1 MRDDELPDP
10 VGTSSASQ
18 ALTEL
23 AAQHGLAGEE
33 GRGMD
38 DELWAYTMSVVSLC
52 ARIADASADAA
63 GDARGGGDRIRAE
76 LLDYR
81 IK

>member
-1 MRDDELPDP
+1 MPDDDLPDP
-10 VGTSSASQ
+10 VGASSASQ

-38 DELWAYTMSVVSLC
+38 DELWAYTMAVVSLC
-52 ARIADASADAA
+52 ARIADAS
-63 GDARGGGDRIRAE
+63 GDARSGGDRIRAE

-81 IK
+81 VK